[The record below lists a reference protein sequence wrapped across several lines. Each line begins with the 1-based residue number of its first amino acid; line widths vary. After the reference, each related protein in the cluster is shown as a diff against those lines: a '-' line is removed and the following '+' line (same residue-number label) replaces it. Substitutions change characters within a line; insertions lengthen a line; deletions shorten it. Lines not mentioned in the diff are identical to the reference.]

1 MTGIRSTKTINGAWL
16 TEKRVANGSLSR
28 DGCRLVLSQG
38 LPDCLVQQ
46 TIWRSKHSRSGM
58 ATETSDGDTDVRV
71 AGQCREYRGS
81 FGGSSLTGTAASC
94 GLAAGC
100 LRASALAELGLG
112 QSLQL
117 HTHMDVLGSLR
128 EGYSWISP
136 WKAINH
142 S

>member
-38 LPDCLVQQ
+38 VLVQQ

-71 AGQCREYRGS
+71 AGECREYRGS

-112 QSLQL
+112 PSSYIL
-117 HTHMDVLGSLR
+117 TWM
-128 EGYSWISP
+128 Y
-136 WKAINH
+136 
-142 S
+142 